1 MAFIDEE
8 GKLWVKTE
16 EGVYISEEGDVW
28 NDSLADQHVVVAIT
42 TDGSNVYVRQDL
54 DSNTY
59 ALYPDGEETIEVIPP
74 KTVEQIAQ
82 AQEDEVLP
90 EDDLVA
96 IDDTEEGHGEN
107 GEHHDNEEI
116 IATEEYP
123 EDDTVIIAEND
134 DVVIDTDNL
143 PEDDI
148 LATTD
153 EPEIIT
159 DEPEIITDEPVIDG
173 LTDYEPTDDAILPE
187 EDNFDT
193 ATDTEIV

>member
-74 KTVEQIAQ
+74 MTVEQIAQ
-82 AQEDEVLP
+82 AQEDDVLP

-116 IATEEYP
+116 IATEEHP

>member
-1 MAFIDEE
+1 M
-8 GKLWVKTE
+8 
-16 EGVYISEEGDVW
+16 
-28 NDSLADQHVVVAIT
+28 
-42 TDGSNVYVRQDL
+42 
-54 DSNTY
+54 
-59 ALYPDGEETIEVIPP
+59 VI
-74 KTVEQIAQ
+74 
-82 AQEDEVLP
+82 
-90 EDDLVA
+90 
-96 IDDTEEGHGEN
+96 DTEE
-107 GEHHDNEEI
+107 
-116 IATEEYP
+116 
-123 EDDTVIIAEND
+123 
-134 DVVIDTDNL
+134 L